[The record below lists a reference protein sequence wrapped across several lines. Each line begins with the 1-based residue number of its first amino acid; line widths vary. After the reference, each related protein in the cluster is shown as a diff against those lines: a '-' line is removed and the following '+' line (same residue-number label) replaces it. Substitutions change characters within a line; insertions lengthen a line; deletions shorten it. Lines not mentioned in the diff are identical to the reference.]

1 MARARAIS
9 GTSEAAGHAVMDH
22 AAVLVPVM
30 LAVLLGAFLLFGTG
44 FSTISAAHNAAHD
57 ARHAFAFPCH

>member
-1 MARARAIS
+1 
-9 GTSEAAGHAVMDH
+9 
-22 AAVLVPVM
+22 VPVM

>member
-1 MARARAIS
+1 MAQTRTVTGSIAASDHDAIL
-9 GTSEAAGHAVMDH
+9 M
-22 AAVLVPVM
+22 PVM

-44 FSTISAAHNAAHD
+44 LSAIAVVHNAAHD